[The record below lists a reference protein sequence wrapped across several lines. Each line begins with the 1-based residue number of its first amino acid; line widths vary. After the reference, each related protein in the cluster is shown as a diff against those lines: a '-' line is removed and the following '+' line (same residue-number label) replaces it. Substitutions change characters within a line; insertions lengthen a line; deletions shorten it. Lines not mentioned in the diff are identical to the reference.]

1 MVEASSG
8 ACILDREVL
17 HAIEFIGVGLFG
29 AVVSSWK
36 LQAHPLEICLLDS

>member
-17 HAIEFIGVGLFG
+17 HAINFIGVGLFG
-29 AVVSSWK
+29 AEVSSWK
-36 LQAHPLEICLLDS
+36 LQAHPIENCLLDA